1 MEKNNHSPNSL
12 FSQTAIISTSILMY
26 TASVVTP
33 ALGEI
38 AKAFPDASPQTI
50 QLFATL
56 PSLLMVIFAL
66 VSGVMTRYM
75 SMKKVLLIALPLLG
89 IGGILPAFFGGMNI
103 LIFDRFIYG
112 IGLGLSSPICWAAIS
127 RFYQGAKESKMMGLS
142 NAVGALS
149 GSVLQILGGVLAVYN
164 WRYPFLCFICI
175 LPVFILVLL
184 SMPEEEVSKPD
195 PAQKAHTEKVKKLT
209 PLTYTM
215 AAMIIVVNICIFSL
229 MTNLSIVMDT
239 EGIGNAS
246 QSGIIFTIFT
256 IAAFI
261 VGLLYNRIYAFTKN
275 QTLTVGIG
283 ILAIAFIVLSFAQSY
298 MAMCVASVIY
308 GIGFGLLNT
317 SGSMLTGA
325 SAAKPEYGPLAMSL
339 YTSGLG
345 IGQFV
350 SPFVLGFISNLL
362 GFSSLRS
369 NWIVASVIL
378 IIITIGSLI
387 GLKQLSK
394 KPAVSGEF

>member
-12 FSQTAIISTSILMY
+12 FSQIAIISTSILLY

-89 IGGILPAFFGGMNI
+89 IGGILPAFFGGMNM

-112 IGLGLSSPICWAAIS
+112 IGLSSPICWAAIS

-175 LPVFILVLL
+175 IPVFILVLL

-195 PAQKAHTEKVKKLT
+195 PAQKAQSQKVKKLT
-209 PLTYTM
+209 PLTYIM
-215 AAMIIVVNICIFSL
+215 AAMIVTTNTCIFSL

-239 EGIGNAS
+239 EGIGNAG
-246 QSGIIFTIFT
+246 QSGVIFTIFT

-261 VGLLYNRIYAFTKN
+261 IGLIYNRIRSFTKN

-283 ILAIAFIVLSFAQSY
+283 ILAAAFIILSIAQSY
-298 MAMCVASVIY
+298 AVLCVAGIVY

-317 SGSMLTGA
+317 SGSMLAGA
-325 SAAKPEYGPLAMSL
+325 SAARPEFGPLAMSL

-345 IGQFV
+345 IGQFI
-350 SPFVLGFISNLL
+350 SPFVLGFISSLM

-369 NWIVASVIL
+369 SWMVAAAILL
-378 IIITIGSLI
+378 IITVISFI
-387 GLKQLSK
+387 GLRKLSK